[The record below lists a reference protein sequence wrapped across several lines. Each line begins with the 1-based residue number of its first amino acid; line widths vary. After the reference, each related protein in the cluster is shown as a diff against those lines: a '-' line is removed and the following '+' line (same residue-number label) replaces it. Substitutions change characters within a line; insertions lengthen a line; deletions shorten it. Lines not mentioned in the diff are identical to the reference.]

1 MREAQF
7 ANTDGRNAMY
17 LNGYTIDIILVAV
30 IIISIIIGRI
40 RGFSRVILGF
50 AASIGCIILA
60 REFAAPVGQ
69 WLNDYLIHES
79 LTRLISKIISDNLSS
94 GAQAVTSALPAY
106 IVSAAENMGISINNL
121 IETQDIQQVSLK
133 LASAVEAAFSPLLS
147 SIGFITVFAVCRLVS
162 GILLT
167 FVSVFRKLPVIKT
180 IDKTFGGIVGAAKGL
195 IFFLLL
201 CAAAVLCKEFFAGTP
216 LGAALNSST
225 LVYLFEKTVHLTFIK

>member
-1 MREAQF
+1 
-7 ANTDGRNAMY
+7 MY
-17 LNGYTIDIILVAV
+17 LSGYTIDIILAAV

-60 REFAAPVGQ
+60 RELAAPVGQ
-69 WLNDYLIHES
+69 WLNDNLIHEN
-79 LTRLISKIISDNLSS
+79 LVGFISKTISDNISS

-106 IVSAAENMGISINNL
+106 IVSAAESMGISINTL
-121 IETQDIQQVSLK
+121 IGAQDISQISLK

-147 SIGFITVFAVCRLVS
+147 TVGFIAVFAVCRLAS
-162 GILLT
+162 GALLT
-167 FVSVFRKLPVIKT
+167 FVPIFRRLPVIKT
-180 IDKTFGGIVGAAKGL
+180 IDKTLGGIIGAAKGI

-201 CAAAVLCKEFFAGTP
+201 CAAAVLCKEFFAETP
-216 LGAALNSST
+216 LGTALDSST